1 MKQTD
6 FAKALQLKK
15 RYNKIRKEFDRN
27 FGIIQP
33 IRAIV
38 INIDELS
45 KDCSDDNQVY
55 QKLVR
60 RVVKIMSSLG
70 VERMQDKYC
79 VGDLDG
85 FINQSKIVG
94 YLAASARFSGVAYC
108 QEKDF
113 DEFNPYFGKI
123 MAMERALHNG
133 CDLNEV
139 TDDQETCNISSSS
152 KYMYIWP
159 IPYGAQVNYFLNRCK
174 KYFKEEEER

>member
-6 FAKALQLKK
+6 FAKALQMKK
-15 RYNKIRKEFDRN
+15 RYSKLKKEFERN
-27 FGIIQP
+27 YGIIQP

-45 KDCSDDNQVY
+45 KGCSTDNQVY
-55 QKLVR
+55 QKLARHVIK
-60 RVVKIMSSLG
+60 VMSSLG

-94 YLAASARFSGVAYC
+94 YLAATTKFQGVAYC

-123 MAMERALHNG
+123 MAMERALYHG

-139 TDDQETCNISSSS
+139 TDDQQTCNIGDGSNF
-152 KYMYIWP
+152 MYIWP
-159 IPYGAQVNYFLNRCK
+159 IPYGAQVSYFLDRCK
-174 KYFKEEEER
+174 KYFKEETK